1 MIFQPIEEFNELEFF
16 LPLKSVNLRNMG
28 QVSSNVVHYAKG
40 QHLFLRQFHTDLD
53 PKIIFL
59 TFFSFFQTI
68 TTICCASFL
77 LKRASIQLKYIHFKR
92 RAFLIFTLHQS
103 NTFVGSSPSQG
114 NIKLVVRLADEWSF

>member
-53 PKIIFL
+53 PKNIFL
-59 TFFSFFQTI
+59 IYLSFLQNL
-68 TTICCASFL
+68 TTICGASFL
-77 LKRASIQLKYIHFKR
+77 LKRAGIQIVAVLWCQNLDR
-92 RAFLIFTLHQS
+92 PLT
-103 NTFVGSSPSQG
+103 
-114 NIKLVVRLADEWSF
+114 

>member
-53 PKIIFL
+53 PKNIFL
-59 TFFSFFQTI
+59 IYFSFLQNL
-68 TTICCASFL
+68 TTICGASFL
-77 LKRASIQLKYIHFKR
+77 LKRAGIQIVAVLWCQNLDR
-92 RAFLIFTLHQS
+92 PLT
-103 NTFVGSSPSQG
+103 
-114 NIKLVVRLADEWSF
+114 